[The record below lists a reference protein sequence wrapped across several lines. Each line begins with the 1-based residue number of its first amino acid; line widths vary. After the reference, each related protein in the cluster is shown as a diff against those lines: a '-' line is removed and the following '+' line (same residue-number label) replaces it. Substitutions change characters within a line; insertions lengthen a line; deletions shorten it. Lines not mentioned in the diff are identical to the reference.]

1 MPLRVPQQ
9 AAVARLIVLPM
20 PQQPMVEADTEA
32 ANTVNQQV
40 LTIIVAANHKPEAAE
55 PDSSAAFCILRPR
68 SCRLSRNPERSLGTS
83 FLRI

>member
-9 AAVARLIVLPM
+9 AAVARLIVLPT

-40 LTIIVAANHKPEAAE
+40 LTVIVAANHKPEAAE
-55 PDSSAAFCILRPR
+55 PDSSAAFAFAIAAPADLMAWHP
-68 SCRLSRNPERSLGTS
+68 SRTE
-83 FLRI
+83 